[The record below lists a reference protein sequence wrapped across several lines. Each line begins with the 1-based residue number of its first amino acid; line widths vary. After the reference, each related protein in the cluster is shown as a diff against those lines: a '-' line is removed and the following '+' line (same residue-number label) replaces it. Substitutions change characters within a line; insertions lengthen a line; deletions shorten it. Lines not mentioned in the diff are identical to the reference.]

1 MSGQKDKHVLII
13 GSGLI
18 GRSWAM
24 VFASGGYKVKL
35 YDVLQQQ
42 VTIALEEIRKQLM
55 ELKESGMLRG
65 SSNVE
70 EQMALISGCN
80 DLKEAV
86 EGALFIQECVP
97 ESLDLKQKVFNGL
110 DSLVGGDVVLSSSTS
125 CLLPSKVFCG
135 LKHVKQCI
143 IAHPV
148 NPPYYVRLVELVPH
162 PETDSITMEKVYR
175 IMKEVGQSPVKL
187 NKEIDGFVLNRI
199 QYAIISEAWR
209 LISDGVVSPRD
220 VDLVMSEG
228 LGMRYA
234 FLGPMETMHLNAEGF
249 KSYCEQYGE
258 GMKRVLKTF
267 GPLPE
272 FSGEDMEKIN
282 QEMCEA
288 TSADPEHLSA
298 RRQWR
303 DSCLA
308 RLAKLKKDI
317 EKN

>member
-86 EGALFIQECVP
+86 EGALFIQ
-97 ESLDLKQKVFNGL
+97 
-110 DSLVGGDVVLSSSTS
+110 
-125 CLLPSKVFCG
+125 
-135 LKHVKQCI
+135 
-143 IAHPV
+143 V